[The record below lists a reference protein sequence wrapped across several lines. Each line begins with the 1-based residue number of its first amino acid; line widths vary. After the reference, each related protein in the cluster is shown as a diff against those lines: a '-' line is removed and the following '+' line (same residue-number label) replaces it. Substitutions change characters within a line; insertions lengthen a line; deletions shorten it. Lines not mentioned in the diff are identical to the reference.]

1 MVAQPRFPILNE
13 APAAASLLHYLLWDM
28 DPQPRFPIL
37 KGSGRCAAAEA
48 RERQPDEGPRRERGP
63 GELRRGAGPRQPRAD
78 TQGHAHRAPLRML
91 PCPSTRPRPPRLS
104 AVMNTVKRHPF
115 PHQACSLCRDL
126 HFKGFSE
133 PCHVPSCDPPRYIIF
148 CSMGILQ
155 VPCCKGRVPC
165 SHAAKCRI
173 DPRPAAQLDKC
184 SN

>member
-1 MVAQPRFPILNE
+1 MDLVGKEGVITVADGKMADHELE
-13 APAAASLLHYLLWDM
+13 HT
-28 DPQPRFPIL
+28 
-37 KGSGRCAAAEA
+37 
-48 RERQPDEGPRRERGP
+48 EG
-63 GELRRGAGPRQPRAD
+63 
-78 TQGHAHRAPLRML
+78 MKV
-91 PCPSTRPRPPRLS
+91 PSTPPFPTALPVHTIAPPRLS

-133 PCHVPSCDPPRYIIF
+133 PCHVPSREPARYLIF